1 MLNEGKKYNE
11 NVWNKL
17 AENIDWIST
26 YSKTNDSSFHKPIK
40 INWFEGG
47 ELNVSY
53 NCVDRHLKNNADK
66 IAIIWES
73 EDGLSTKKITY
84 ADLHKKVCR
93 FSNVLK
99 SQSISKG
106 DTVCIYMPMTI
117 EAIVAML
124 ACARIGAIHNVIF
137 AGFSANSIADRIKDS
152 KSKLIIC
159 GDYSIRNQ
167 KKIPLKNNIREAL
180 SILNKKIKTIVFNP
194 LGKIADL
201 YDHELNWHNE
211 LNKASEKSEPTV
223 LSSNDP
229 LFILYTSGST
239 GTPKG
244 LVHSSGGYLVHV
256 HNTFKDLFNFKQD
269 DIYWSTADIGW
280 ITGHSY
286 GVYGPLSNGATILIF
301 EGNPLYEDGININLL
316 IKKHQVN
323 IFYTAPTLIRSLM
336 SKKHLKN
343 HVSTNS
349 SLKVLGSVGEPLNP
363 EAWSWYYN
371 DFGQQKCPIIDTWW
385 QTETGG
391 ILIAPKIQNYKKIAG
406 SAGTSI
412 NGTEGFI
419 VDNHAKECKPEEEG
433 FLVFRDS
440 WPGQAISIFGDHARF
455 EKTYFEQFPGFYCS
469 GDGAKKDLQNNFFI
483 TGRIDDVL
491 NVSGHRMGTS
501 EIESAIVSHKSVVE
515 AGVIGIPDEV
525 KGETIFAFV
534 AVDDHTKKTT
544 DLKVDIKNWVKKEIG
559 SLAIPYD
566 IELVSELPKTR
577 SGKIMRRILKKIA
590 NNDFDN
596 FGDISTLAN
605 PESVN
610 ELISLKNN
618 K

>member
-1 MLNEGKKYNE
+1 M
-11 NVWNKL
+11 
-17 AENIDWIST
+17 
-26 YSKTNDSSFHKPIK
+26 
-40 INWFEGG
+40 
-47 ELNVSY
+47 
-53 NCVDRHLKNNADK
+53 
-66 IAIIWES
+66 
-73 EDGLSTKKITY
+73 
-84 ADLHKKVCR
+84 
-93 FSNVLK
+93 
-99 SQSISKG
+99 
-106 DTVCIYMPMTI
+106 
-117 EAIVAML
+117 
-124 ACARIGAIHNVIF
+124 
-137 AGFSANSIADRIKDS
+137 
-152 KSKLIIC
+152 
-159 GDYSIRNQ
+159 
-167 KKIPLKNNIREAL
+167 
-180 SILNKKIKTIVFNP
+180 NKKIKTIIFNP
-194 LGKIADL
+194 LGKIDDL
-201 YDHELNWHNE
+201 YDHELNWHDE
-211 LNKASEKSEPTV
+211 LNKASEKNEPTV

-301 EGNPLYEDGININLL
+301 EGNPLYEDGININSL
-316 IKKHQVN
+316 IEKHQVN

-343 HVSTNS
+343 HVSTKS

-391 ILIAPKIQNYKKIAG
+391 ILIAPKIKNYKKIAG

-419 VDNHAKECKPEEEG
+419 INNHAEECKPDEEG

-455 EKTYFEQFPGFYCS
+455 EKTYFEQFSGFYCS

-515 AGVIGIPDEV
+515 AGVIGIPDKV
-525 KGETIFAFV
+525 KGEAIFAFV

-559 SLAIPYD
+559 ALAIPSD

-590 NNDFDN
+590 INDFDN

-610 ELISLKNN
+610 ELISLK
-618 K
+618 KQ